1 MSPPKGLTSLFDL
14 CIAPEHDLRSGS
26 NVITTKGAM
35 NMIEPAN
42 DKNQHSGLFLIGGPS
57 QHHGW
62 DESMLIKQIVQILD
76 ANSSIQ
82 WTLTSSRRTPPST
95 TAQLEKLSKEQVK
108 VLPFEATDK
117 DWLPRELSMS
127 AHVWVTED
135 SVSMVYE
142 ALSSGA
148 KVGLLPHSEKVHSLQ
163 SRVRLKV
170 TQSRRLPNELPRE
183 PGRSSRI
190 QKSSPFKRSRAR
202 RKNRRGAIS
211 LISHLTMKVIQILPE
226 LNSGGVERGTLE
238 VGKYLVDQGHES
250 IVISNGG
257 RLVAQLEAE
266 GSRHITLPVHKKRLS
281 SLKQVKVLRRLL
293 EQERPDI
300 LHLRSRL
307 PAWLAYLAW
316 RKMEPHH
323 ARGWPRP
330 CTASTPLT
338 PTLKS

>member
-1 MSPPKGLTSLFDL
+1 MAHPIIIWKVSDNKRGHENQSSGLIVALSRQVALEVVKINIATDKASWWQALRGQFPPAARLQQPDLIIGAGSQTHSTLLAASRATKAPSVLIMSPPKGLTSLFDL
-14 CIAPEHDLRSGS
+14 CIAPEHDLRRGS

-35 NMIEPAN
+35 NMIKPAN

-108 VLPFEATDK
+108 VLPVEATDK

-148 KVGLLPHSEKVHSLQ
+148 KVGLLPTPRKSTR
-163 SRVRLKV
+163 SRVVCGIESLNQDGYLMNYREN
-170 TQSRRLPNELPRE
+170 QSDLAAFNNPP
-183 PGRSSRI
+183 P
-190 QKSSPFKRSRAR
+190 
-202 RKNRRGAIS
+202 
-211 LISHLTMKVIQILPE
+211 
-226 LNSGGVERGTLE
+226 LN
-238 VGKYLVDQGHES
+238 
-250 IVISNGG
+250 
-257 RLVAQLEAE
+257 EAE
-266 GSRHITLPVHKKRLS
+266 RVAKIVAKRFF
-281 SLKQVKVLRRLL
+281 
-293 EQERPDI
+293 
-300 LHLRSRL
+300 
-307 PAWLAYLAW
+307 
-316 RKMEPHH
+316 
-323 ARGWPRP
+323 
-330 CTASTPLT
+330 
-338 PTLKS
+338 